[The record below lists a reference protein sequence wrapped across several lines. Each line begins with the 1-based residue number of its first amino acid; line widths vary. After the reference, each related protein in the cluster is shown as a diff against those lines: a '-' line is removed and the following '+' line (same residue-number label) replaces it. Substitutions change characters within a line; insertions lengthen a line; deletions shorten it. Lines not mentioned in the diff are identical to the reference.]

1 MANQTG
7 YIELGL
13 YCADV
18 CAALERGMGEKKL
31 EDLSKGVREAIEQLT
46 T

>member
-13 YCADV
+13 CCADV
-18 CAALERGMGEKKL
+18 CVALERVMGENKL
-31 EDLSKGVREAIEQLT
+31 EDLSEGVREAIEQLT